1 MPNRKDLSQV
11 FIQTLEQSVD
21 SVVVIDSQNRI
32 ILFNDAAE
40 KLWGYSSAEVLG
52 RNVEQLVPKLIRP
65 LHDGYIDANRRT
77 GINKIVGT
85 SRDVL
90 IECKDGTRRWGS
102 MSISRIDT
110 QGQILYAAFIK
121 DITREHEEQ
130 RRLYLLSL
138 VVDTTEN
145 AIIITDASWAIIYV
159 NDGFTQ
165 MFGYSAQDV
174 VNKTPI
180 EVLAP
185 YFTHSRIAAIRR
197 QLAKSDAYHGQ
208 EFGYDRGGQRVWCN
222 VTTYPVQDA
231 HGHLT
236 NTVSVM
242 IDVTHTRACMKCCGT
257 RCWRRWF
264 AKSHCKP

>member
-32 ILFNDAAE
+32 ILFNEAAE

-121 DITREHEEQ
+121 DITREHEE
-130 RRLYLLSL
+130 
-138 VVDTTEN
+138 
-145 AIIITDASWAIIYV
+145 
-159 NDGFTQ
+159 
-165 MFGYSAQDV
+165 
-174 VNKTPI
+174 
-180 EVLAP
+180 
-185 YFTHSRIAAIRR
+185 
-197 QLAKSDAYHGQ
+197 
-208 EFGYDRGGQRVWCN
+208 
-222 VTTYPVQDA
+222 
-231 HGHLT
+231 
-236 NTVSVM
+236 
-242 IDVTHTRACMKCCGT
+242 
-257 RCWRRWF
+257 
-264 AKSHCKP
+264 